1 MIRTMDELLAAVAG
15 EKRTV
20 AVAAAHDADALRAVY
35 AAHRAGIA
43 DAILI
48 GDAEQIGRIAA
59 DSGIPI
65 GAFQILHEPDNAGA
79 CEKAAALVREG
90 AAGALM
96 KGLVETA
103 VILRAV
109 LDREKGIRAAPLL
122 SHVALLEISGFG
134 RPLLLTD
141 AAMNIAPDLEAKKQ
155 LLQNAALVAR
165 ALGNPAPVAACL
177 CASEKTN
184 PKMPATLDAAALSEA
199 ARRGELPGCRVFGP
213 AALDNAVFPEAAKHK
228 GITDPLAGYAD
239 ILLDGYEN
247 IFDPVRQEQFA
258 ALTLHLP
265 DGSAAVAFRGTD
277 GTLVGWK
284 EDFNMAFSTVVP
296 AQLDAVRYLSD
307 VAEARTWL

>member
-141 AAMNIAPDLEAKKQ
+141 AAMN
-155 LLQNAALVAR
+155 AR

-239 ILLDGYEN
+239 ILLAPDIEAGN
-247 IFDPVRQEQFA
+247 ILYK
-258 ALTLHLP
+258 ALTLLGGAKAAGIVVGAKAP
-265 DGSAAVAFRGTD
+265 IILSSRADSAETKLHSIALA
-277 GTLVGWK
+277 LAAA
-284 EDFNMAFSTVVP
+284 E
-296 AQLDAVRYLSD
+296 LS
-307 VAEARTWL
+307 AH

>member
-239 ILLDGYEN
+239 ILLAPDIEAGN
-247 IFDPVRQEQFA
+247 ILYK
-258 ALTLHLP
+258 ALTLLGGAKAAGIVVGAKAP
-265 DGSAAVAFRGTD
+265 IILSSRADSAETKLYSIALA
-277 GTLVGWK
+277 LAAA
-284 EDFNMAFSTVVP
+284 E
-296 AQLDAVRYLSD
+296 LS
-307 VAEARTWL
+307 AH

>member
-35 AAHRAGIA
+35 AARRAGIA

-239 ILLDGYEN
+239 ILLAPDIEAGN
-247 IFDPVRQEQFA
+247 ILYK
-258 ALTLHLP
+258 ALTLLGGAKAAGIVVGAKAP
-265 DGSAAVAFRGTD
+265 IILSSRADSAETKLYSIALA
-277 GTLVGWK
+277 LAAA
-284 EDFNMAFSTVVP
+284 E
-296 AQLDAVRYLSD
+296 LS
-307 VAEARTWL
+307 AH

>member
-109 LDREKGIRAAPLL
+109 LDRERAYAPRR
-122 SHVALLEISGFG
+122 FC
-134 RPLLLTD
+134 R
-141 AAMNIAPDLEAKKQ
+141 MWRCWRF
-155 LLQNAALVAR
+155 R
-165 ALGNPAPVAACL
+165 A
-177 CASEKTN
+177 S
-184 PKMPATLDAAALSEA
+184 A
-199 ARRGELPGCRVFGP
+199 ARCCSPTRP
-213 AALDNAVFPEAAKHK
+213 
-228 GITDPLAGYAD
+228 
-239 ILLDGYEN
+239 
-247 IFDPVRQEQFA
+247 
-258 ALTLHLP
+258 
-265 DGSAAVAFRGTD
+265 
-277 GTLVGWK
+277 
-284 EDFNMAFSTVVP
+284 
-296 AQLDAVRYLSD
+296 
-307 VAEARTWL
+307 

>member
-239 ILLDGYEN
+239 ILLAPDIEAGN
-247 IFDPVRQEQFA
+247 ILYK
-258 ALTLHLP
+258 ALTLLSGAKAAGIVVGAKAP
-265 DGSAAVAFRGTD
+265 IILSSRADSAETKLHSIALA
-277 GTLVGWK
+277 LAAA
-284 EDFNMAFSTVVP
+284 E
-296 AQLDAVRYLSD
+296 LS
-307 VAEARTWL
+307 AH